1 MAELQENINKIQLL
15 EQNVQAIAAQKQQ
28 TQTQLFEIESALKEL
43 DDSKESYKI
52 LANIMIKTPKDKL
65 KKELNER
72 KEVIDLR
79 MKTLEKQEKQI
90 KEQIK
95 TLQEEI
101 VKKSKKK

>member
-1 MAELQENINKIQLL
+1 MAELQEQINKIQLL

-43 DDSKESYKI
+43 DGSKESYKI
-52 LANIMIKTPKDKL
+52 LANIMIKTSQDQL
-65 KKELNER
+65 KKELNEK
-72 KEVIDLR
+72 KEIIDLR

-101 VKKSKKK
+101 VKKTKKK